1 MSMSDVYISPELI
14 ASLAVLLT
22 ALTGLVLALRG
33 QAAQTVTQKAVVDT
47 QSQVSA
53 HGATI
58 DKVLTQTNGAAA
70 AASDRI
76 TVLERLV
83 GQVLQGATI
92 PTPTPT
98 PTPTTPSPQ
107 APAPVPR

>member
-1 MSMSDVYISPELI
+1 MSDVYISPELI

-33 QAAQTVTQKAVVDT
+33 QAAQTVTQKAAVDT
-47 QSQVSA
+47 QAQVTA
-53 HGATI
+53 NGATI

-76 TVLERLV
+76 TMLEELV
-83 GQVLQGATI
+83 QQVLQRAAI
-92 PTPTPT
+92 PPV
-98 PTPTTPSPQ
+98 TPSPQ
-107 APAPVPR
+107 APAPVPRVIVR